1 MLNAIIVNYN
11 KSIPIKNRFEWYS
24 FAENILI
31 DLKFNNSINCFK
43 A

>member
-11 KSIPIKNRFEWYS
+11 KIIKNRFEWYS
-24 FAENILI
+24 FAEKNLI
-31 DLKFNNSINCFK
+31 DLEFNNSINCSK

>member
-1 MLNAIIVNYN
+1 MLNVIIVTYN
-11 KSIPIKNRFEWYS
+11 KIIPIKNRFEWYNCT
-24 FAENILI
+24 EKILK